1 MSNDSVAFDRAADY
15 YDNTRG
21 FPPGVAADV
30 GTLLVKTGG
39 LTSSS
44 RVLEIGVGTGRIA
57 LPVAPHI
64 RAYYG
69 IDLAR
74 PMLERLIAKRSTEP
88 VYVVEGD
95 VTRLPF
101 PDAGFDAVIAV
112 HIFHLIPAWREVL
125 REVAR
130 VMRPGALLLHGWNDR
145 MATNTL
151 QGVWD
156 KRPTTRARPRARSHG
171 RSGRH
176 FWRTTAGANRAAC
189 KLTTSRSSAR
199 RGIPRPLRQRRWSST
214 WRMSDADL
222 QRGLAAVEAAIAAH
236 YPDPTLP
243 EANESAFKVQA
254 YLPPISPCNVRP
266 VLTRITRPPMPS
278 AA

>member
-30 GTLLVKTGG
+30 GAMLVTVGG
-39 LTSSS
+39 LTTAS

-74 PMLERLIAKRSTEP
+74 PMMERLLTKRSAEP
-88 VYVVEGD
+88 IYLVEGD
-95 VTRLPF
+95 ASRLPY
-101 PDAGFDAVIAV
+101 PDAAFDAVIAV
-112 HIFHLIPAWREVL
+112 HVFHLIPAWRDVL

-130 VMRPGALLLHGWNDR
+130 VLRPGALLLHGWNDR
-145 MATNTL
+145 MATNKL
-151 QGVWD
+151 QTVWD
-156 KRPTTRARPRARSHG
+156 QTTHDSRATEGAITWQERQTFLADNGWHEHGGVQTHHFTIQRSPAEYLD
-171 RSGRH
+171 S
-176 FWRTTAGANRAAC
+176 
-189 KLTTSRSSAR
+189 
-199 RGIPRPLRQRRWSST
+199 LRQRRWSST

-236 YPDPTLP
+236 YPDPTRP

-254 YLPPISPCNVRP
+254 YLPPTAP
-266 VLTRITRPPMPS
+266 
-278 AA
+278 

>member
-21 FPPGVAADV
+21 FPPGVGDDVAA
-30 GTLLVKTGG
+30 LLVKTGG
-39 LTSSS
+39 LTTSS

-57 LPVAPHI
+57 LPVAPHL

-74 PMLERLIAKRSTEP
+74 PMLERLLAKRSAEP

-95 VTRLPF
+95 VTRLPY
-101 PDAGFDAVIAV
+101 PDAAFDAVIAV
-112 HIFHLIPAWREVL
+112 HVFHLIPAWRDVL

-156 KRPTTRARPRARSHG
+156 QTTHDSRATEGAITWQERQTFLADVGWREHGSVQTHPFTIQRSPAEYLD
-171 RSGRH
+171 S
-176 FWRTTAGANRAAC
+176 
-189 KLTTSRSSAR
+189 
-199 RGIPRPLRQRRWSST
+199 LRQRRWSST

-236 YPDPTLP
+236 YPDPTRP

-254 YLPPISPCNVRP
+254 YLPPPSP
-266 VLTRITRPPMPS
+266 
-278 AA
+278 